1 MNFEFA
7 TSQRIIFGPGCINQG
22 SELIRG
28 FGKNVVFI
36 TGGHNRND
44 NPIIKLVTKDP
55 DLRSIQIICEKE
67 PEIGVIQKSIEEVRE
82 FNPDVVVGIGGG
94 SVVDTGKALAILA
107 TNNGT
112 VRDYLEVVGNGLV
125 LVNPS
130 LPYIAIP
137 TTSGTGSEVT
147 RNAVIYDRESRVKA
161 SIRSPYMLPRVA
173 LVDPEQTLGL
183 PPEISASTGMDA
195 LTQVIEPYLTRKAN
209 PITDSICLQAI
220 SIARNALLTTYQD
233 PENLIAREQ
242 MSIVSL
248 FGGLALANSG
258 LGVVHGFAA
267 AIGGMY
273 PNARHGE
280 ICASILPAAFKVN
293 RLACE
298 GNPEYLATSQKINTI
313 SKLLSGNDRQPGE
326 EILSDMNYRM
336 HIPSL
341 SVLGITRSDFQ
352 TITEKAFR
360 SSSMK
365 GNPIPLTSQDLLKIL
380 EMSF

>member
-7 TSQRIIFGPGCINQG
+7 SPQRIIFGPGCLSQG
-22 SELIRG
+22 PELIRG
-28 FGKNVVFI
+28 FGKKVVFI

-44 NPIIKLVTKDP
+44 NPIIKLVAMDP
-55 DLRSIQIICEKE
+55 DIKLIQIVCENE
-67 PEIGVIQKSIEEVRE
+67 PETRVIQKSIEEVRE
-82 FNPDVVVGIGGG
+82 FQPDVVVGIGGG
-94 SVVDTGKALAILA
+94 SVIDTGKVLAILV
-107 TNNGT
+107 TNRGT
-112 VRDYLEVVGNGLV
+112 VKDYLEVVGNGHM

-147 RNAVIYDRESRVKA
+147 RNAVVYDRESRVKA
-161 SIRSPYMLPRVA
+161 SIRSPYLVPTIA
-173 LVDPEQTLGL
+173 LVDPEQTIGL
-183 PPEISASTGMDA
+183 PPEITASTGMDA

-209 PITDSICLQAI
+209 PITDSMCLQAI
-220 SIARNALLTTYQD
+220 SIVRNALITSYKD

-273 PNARHGE
+273 PNARHGQ

-293 RLACE
+293 RLISE
-298 GNPEYLATSQKINTI
+298 GNPEYLATSQRITTI
-313 SKLLSGNDRQPGE
+313 SSLLSGNQLQPGDV
-326 EILSDMNYRM
+326 ILSDMNYQM
-336 HIPSL
+336 KISSL
-341 SVLGITRSDFQ
+341 SKLGIDRSDFLA
-352 TITEKAFR
+352 IIEKASR

-365 GNPIPLTSQDLLKIL
+365 RNPIPLTAEDLLKIL
-380 EMSF
+380 EMSY